1 MDFYTL
7 LTILV
12 TLLGAVGIKEFWKIW
27 EKKLDIKAANT
38 NRDETSKDAL
48 TVKVIEEL
56 RKQIMILESKI
67 DTLTSENIALREKLA
82 RMEER
87 IIISATSNSNKKQ
100 TKNEQL

>member
-1 MDFYTL
+1 
-7 LTILV
+7 
-12 TLLGAVGIKEFWKIW
+12 
-27 EKKLDIKAANT
+27 
-38 NRDETSKDAL
+38 
-48 TVKVIEEL
+48 
-56 RKQIMILESKI
+56 MILESKI